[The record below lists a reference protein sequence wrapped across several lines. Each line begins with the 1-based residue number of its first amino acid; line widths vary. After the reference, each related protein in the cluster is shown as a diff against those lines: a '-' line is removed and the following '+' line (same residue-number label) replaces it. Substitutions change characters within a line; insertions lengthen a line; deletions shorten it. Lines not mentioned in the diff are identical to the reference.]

1 MGFNLGNPL
10 VFLIDTL
17 FGLYV
22 LVLILRF
29 ILQAVRAD
37 FYNPVSQFVWQV
49 TNYPIRLL
57 QRVIPRWRNYDIA
70 SLALALVLAAL
81 NIWIDL
87 GFAGA
92 RIGPLALLLWS
103 LLKLAAFTLNLY
115 FFSILIQA
123 IMSWVNPGMP
133 SPASAVLWSI
143 NEPLL
148 KPVRNILPPI
158 GGLDLSPLVVMIAIQ
173 VLLRSLPALPGLL

>member
-1 MGFNLGNPL
+1 MNVGLGSPL
-10 VFLIDTL
+10 IFLIDTL

-29 ILQAVRAD
+29 ILQAVQAD
-37 FYNPVSQFVWQV
+37 FYNPLSQFVWRV
-49 TNYPIRLL
+49 TNQPVGLL
-57 QRVIPRWRNYDIA
+57 QRALPRWRRYDFA
-70 SLALALVLAAL
+70 ALALALVLVAL
-81 NIWIDL
+81 NLWIDL
-87 GFAGA
+87 SLAGA
-92 RIGPLALLLWS
+92 RIAPLALLFWS

-148 KPVRNILPPI
+148 KPVRNALPPI

>member
-10 VFLIDTL
+10 IFLIDTL

-22 LVLILRF
+22 LVLLLRF

-37 FYNPVSQFVWQV
+37 FYNPLSQFVWQV
-49 TNYPIRLL
+49 TNRPVSLL
-57 QRVIPRWRNYDIA
+57 QRAIPRWRNFDIA
-70 SLALALVLAAL
+70 ALFLALVLIAL

-87 GFAGA
+87 SLAGLHIA
-92 RIGPLALLLWS
+92 PLS
-103 LLKLAAFTLNLY
+103 LLAWSALKLIALTLNLF

-123 IMSWVNPGMP
+123 IMSWINPGMP
-133 SPASAVLWSI
+133 SPASAVLFSI

-148 KPVRNILPPI
+148 KPVRDVLPPI
-158 GGLDLSPLVVMIAIQ
+158 AGLDLSPLVVMIAIQ
-173 VLLRSLPALPGLL
+173 MLLRLLPGLPGLL